1 MPPAFYDDLPQTLRA
16 CWTLLE
22 RGAADRRSAF
32 HTLAVA
38 TTGLDGRPRVRT
50 VVSRRVDPPARAVR
64 FHADSRSAKVAELRA
79 DPRLALLGARASW
92 VRPRGQDPAATRGNG
107 DAPHGGPGGR
117 RGLGRVPARK
127 PDLLRHRAGARRAG
141 SPGRRLCAACLSGR
155 GRRRPGELLR
165 RSRHR
170 RTARVPVSRPRR
182 APPGPVFL
190 GPAASGGGVA
200 RALTSSRRLTAPRP
214 SPAAGRTLVRGRP

>member
-32 HTLAVA
+32 HTLAAA

-79 DPRLALLGARASW
+79 DPRLALLGY
-92 VRPRGQDPAATRGNG
+92 DPGAKIQLRLEGTATL
-107 DAPHGGPGGR
+107 HTEGP
-117 RGLGRVPARK
+117 VA
-127 PDLLRHRAGARRAG
+127 DEAWAG
-141 SPGRRLCAACLSGR
+141 SPPASRICYGTAPA
-155 GRRRPGELLR
+155 PGE
-165 RSRHR
+165 
-170 RTARVPVSRPRR
+170 PV
-182 APPGPVFL
+182 AQ
-190 GPAASGGGVA
+190 GGGF
-200 RALTSSRRLTAPRP
+200 ALPA
-214 SPAAGRTLVRGRP
+214 SPDEVAAGRENFCAVLVTVERLEFLYLALEGHRRARFSWDRQRAEAEWLVP